1 MANSENSQL
10 YSQFEEENNIIDIND
25 INDEKTKS
33 IKKSK
38 NQEDNENTTK
48 NKNNKEEVEVELVLK
63 NNNIDNNY
71 NTINNKTHKNDTSK
85 DKTKANELTLPKLD
99 INCSFKPVQENNINI
114 SSGANDNLLEKNLI
128 NGNNINNNK
137 ETSSNNTNNN
147 SINESTNNDNTKTNE
162 EKLKEKEEKLLS
174 TFNKLKTALMH
185 TCLEIEENLNRI
197 YYPEKTEEMMNISHI
212 NFTKSSKSLK
222 INSNLTP
229 EQKQKEKEYFQKIKN
244 YKLKIKSAQ
253 NAIDLELKINKVDE
267 LESLYLE
274 KKAKLELLKKE
285 NIVLKNIKV
294 IQEKDNDL
302 INYKNM
308 KKEALISMNEKIKK
322 LKDEIKI
329 KKDYSRTI
337 VEKIKSQN
345 DKINEL
351 QNKCDLIN
359 QNIEYYKKKQIQEV
373 KKQKEEEIYKNNN
386 KEEEQTDIYTLKKS
400 YEEKLS
406 KLKVKEDNLAPK
418 VKEQNIKIKSIIKHN
433 EKLNQKIKEI
443 MIEINSAMSQI
454 ISFENKLK
462 RKENQIYD
470 RLTKKN
476 NNTLS
481 DRKPFH
487 IGPINNNINNN
498 HRSKKIFDYQKYL
511 KEYEEGINKN
521 KNRLFTSAD
530 TNLRPKTLNEI
541 EKLKTDIQQAIKNN
555 ELDDKIK
562 KIIIGLKLSNS
573 YNKSNNNINEE
584 EDDIQKFLK
593 KNEEINFSDR
603 YNFYVTEGANLP
615 IPIKVEN
622 INNNLNSNY

>member
-1 MANSENSQL
+1 MATSENSQL
-10 YSQFEEENNIIDIND
+10 YSKDEEENNIND
-25 INDEKTKS
+25 INDSNDEQAKS

-38 NQEDNENTTK
+38 NQADNKNITK

-63 NNNIDNNY
+63 NNNIDNN
-71 NTINNKTHKNDTSK
+71 NNNINNNESQKKDTTK
-85 DKTKANELTLPKLD
+85 DKAKANELTLPKID

-128 NGNNINNNK
+128 NNNNK
-137 ETSSNNTNNN
+137 ETTSNNSNNN
-147 SINESTNNDNTKTNE
+147 SLNESTNSDNTKANE

-174 TFNKLKTALMH
+174 TFNKLKTALMR

-222 INSNLTP
+222 MNSNLTE

-274 KKAKLELLKKE
+274 KKAKLEQLKKE

-337 VEKIKSQN
+337 VEKIKTQN

-386 KEEEQTDIYTLKKS
+386 KEEEQTDINTLKKS

-406 KLKVKEDNLAPK
+406 KLKIKEDNLAPK

-433 EKLNQKIKEI
+433 EKLNQKIKDI
-443 MIEINSAMSQI
+443 MVEINSAKSQI

-530 TNLRPKTLNEI
+530 TNMRPKTLNEI
-541 EKLKTDIQQAIKNN
+541 EKLKTDIQQAIKKN

-562 KIIIGLKLSNS
+562 KIIIGLKLGNS
-573 YNKSNNNINEE
+573 YNKSNNYNINEE
-584 EDDIQKFLK
+584 EDDIQKLLK

-615 IPIKVEN
+615 VPIKVEN
-622 INNNLNSNY
+622 INNNLYSNY

>member
-1 MANSENSQL
+1 MATSENSQL
-10 YSQFEEENNIIDIND
+10 YSKDEEENNIND
-25 INDEKTKS
+25 INDSNDEQAKS

-38 NQEDNENTTK
+38 NQADNKNITK

-63 NNNIDNNY
+63 NNNIDNN
-71 NTINNKTHKNDTSK
+71 NNNNNINNNESQKKDTTK
-85 DKTKANELTLPKLD
+85 DKAKANELTLPKID

-128 NGNNINNNK
+128 NNNNK
-137 ETSSNNTNNN
+137 ETTSNNSNNN
-147 SINESTNNDNTKTNE
+147 SLNESTNSDNTKANE

-174 TFNKLKTALMH
+174 TFNKLKTALMR

-222 INSNLTP
+222 MNSNLTE

-274 KKAKLELLKKE
+274 KKAKLEQLKKE
-285 NIVLKNIKV
+285 NILLKNIKV

-337 VEKIKSQN
+337 VEKIKTQN

-386 KEEEQTDIYTLKKS
+386 KEEEQTDINTLKKS

-406 KLKVKEDNLAPK
+406 KLKIKEDNLAPK

-433 EKLNQKIKEI
+433 EKLNQKIKDI
-443 MIEINSAMSQI
+443 MVEINSAKSQI

-530 TNLRPKTLNEI
+530 TNMRPKTLNEI
-541 EKLKTDIQQAIKNN
+541 EKLKTDIQQAIKKN

-562 KIIIGLKLSNS
+562 KIIIGLKLGNS
-573 YNKSNNNINEE
+573 YNKSNNYNINEE
-584 EDDIQKFLK
+584 EDDIQKLLK

-615 IPIKVEN
+615 VPIKVEN
-622 INNNLNSNY
+622 INNNLYSNY

>member
-1 MANSENSQL
+1 M
-10 YSQFEEENNIIDIND
+10 
-25 INDEKTKS
+25 
-33 IKKSK
+33 
-38 NQEDNENTTK
+38 
-48 NKNNKEEVEVELVLK
+48 
-63 NNNIDNNY
+63 
-71 NTINNKTHKNDTSK
+71 
-85 DKTKANELTLPKLD
+85 
-99 INCSFKPVQENNINI
+99 
-114 SSGANDNLLEKNLI
+114 
-128 NGNNINNNK
+128 
-137 ETSSNNTNNN
+137 
-147 SINESTNNDNTKTNE
+147 
-162 EKLKEKEEKLLS
+162 
-174 TFNKLKTALMH
+174 
-185 TCLEIEENLNRI
+185 
-197 YYPEKTEEMMNISHI
+197 
-212 NFTKSSKSLK
+212 
-222 INSNLTP
+222 NSNLTE

-274 KKAKLELLKKE
+274 KKAKLEQLKKE

-337 VEKIKSQN
+337 VEKIKTQN

-386 KEEEQTDIYTLKKS
+386 KEEEQTDINTLKKS

-406 KLKVKEDNLAPK
+406 KLKIKEDNLAPK

-433 EKLNQKIKEI
+433 EKLNQKIKDI
-443 MIEINSAMSQI
+443 MVEINSAKSQI

-530 TNLRPKTLNEI
+530 TNMRPKTLNEI
-541 EKLKTDIQQAIKNN
+541 EKLKTDIQQAIKKN

-562 KIIIGLKLSNS
+562 KIIIGLKLGNS
-573 YNKSNNNINEE
+573 YNKSNNYNINEE
-584 EDDIQKFLK
+584 EDDIQKLLK

-615 IPIKVEN
+615 VPIKVEN
-622 INNNLNSNY
+622 INNNLYSNY